1 MMKPLHRRSRPMHQR
16 KETAPRR
23 SANVV
28 HGKEPIPTLTTPFKE
43 TPKSQRDSRKPQ
55 KYREHASKTPH

>member
-1 MMKPLHRRSRPMHQR
+1 MHQR

-28 HGKEPIPTLTTPFKE
+28 HGKEPVPGSRCPVQRDAEKSKGYVQELKNIGEL
-43 TPKSQRDSRKPQ
+43 PKSTLR
-55 KYREHASKTPH
+55 TPH